1 MSYVIVIQ
9 DPNQTPDTLVGPF
22 DNVESAQE
30 YMKTNAE
37 DFTGLE
43 MTLVEEWEGEGDV
56 PPVNAFIAYMN
67 APRKIHP
74 ELN

>member
-1 MSYVIVIQ
+1 
-9 DPNQTPDTLVGPF
+9 
-22 DNVESAQE
+22 
-30 YMKTNAE
+30 MKTNAE

>member
-22 DNVESAQE
+22 NDVESAQT
-30 YMKTNAE
+30 YMRRNAG

-43 MTLVEEWEGEGDV
+43 MALCEEWEGEGDV
-56 PPVNAFIAYMN
+56 PPVKAFIAFMN
-67 APRKIHP
+67 APRAFTP

>member
-9 DPNQTPDTLVGPF
+9 DHNQTPDTLVGPF
-22 DNVESAQE
+22 DDVDSAQE
-30 YMKTNAE
+30 YMKTHSGAFSE
-37 DFTGLE
+37 LE
-43 MTLVEEWEGEGDV
+43 MTLAEEWEGEGDV